1 MCTMYFNKIHPYYFP
16 PVAHFHPRTL
26 QHVSCSSS
34 YPLIFFDNPPKPIGA
49 IHTLLSRKPI
59 SIVPPTVANSCHKIL
74 SWLGGGGSGAR
85 IFPCWY
91 FVQLTTGLA
100 SSCAQQLHSV
110 YETVLHSSPS
120 QPWALKHS
128 FCCLSLG

>member
-1 MCTMYFNKIHPYYFP
+1 MYFNKIHPYYFP

-74 SWLGGGGSGAR
+74 SWLGGGGQEPG
-85 IFPCWY
+85 
-91 FVQLTTGLA
+91 
-100 SSCAQQLHSV
+100 
-110 YETVLHSSPS
+110 
-120 QPWALKHS
+120 S
-128 FCCLSLG
+128 FHAGILYS